1 MTSGGA
7 SVASARPASSC
18 GQGPVTAGG
27 PILTATTDSCR
38 ALGDRP
44 RARRSGDLT
53 IHNQIFA
60 FHRSL
65 ISGRNVTYGR
75 SLRKIGCISTIA
87 VAGAQDWLHLDSRT
101 HLDKRVR
108 SW

>member
-18 GQGPVTAGG
+18 GHGPVSAGG

-38 ALGDRP
+38 APGVGHAV
-44 RARRSGDLT
+44 ARRSGDLT
-53 IHNQIFA
+53 IHYQIFA
-60 FHRSL
+60 FNRSL

-75 SLRKIGCISTIA
+75 SLRKIGCISTAADQPREETDPVIN
-87 VAGAQDWLHLDSRT
+87 
-101 HLDKRVR
+101 
-108 SW
+108 

>member
-18 GQGPVTAGG
+18 GHGPVSAGG

-38 ALGDRP
+38 ALGVGH
-44 RARRSGDLT
+44 AVAGCSGDLT
-53 IHNQIFA
+53 IHNQTFA

-65 ISGRNVTYGR
+65 IRGGNVKYGL
-75 SLRKIGCISTIA
+75 SLRKIGCISTSVSTCSA
-87 VAGAQDWLHLDSRT
+87 DCADTPLYFA
-101 HLDKRVR
+101 
-108 SW
+108 